1 MMNLSGAR
9 SVTMMDGG
17 VLVMYKESRLL
28 ARHAVALITR
38 SSRLEVMTKDGVDG
52 NNEFEG

>member
-1 MMNLSGAR
+1 
-9 SVTMMDGG
+9 MMDGG